1 MGVRLWWC
9 CHDPLRNLHHVAQL
23 EVVGMSGFDFP
34 SFALGLIVG
43 MIVFL
48 AALLKWGCVYKGCCL
63 TKKD

>member
-1 MGVRLWWC
+1 
-9 CHDPLRNLHHVAQL
+9 
-23 EVVGMSGFDFP
+23 MSGFDFP